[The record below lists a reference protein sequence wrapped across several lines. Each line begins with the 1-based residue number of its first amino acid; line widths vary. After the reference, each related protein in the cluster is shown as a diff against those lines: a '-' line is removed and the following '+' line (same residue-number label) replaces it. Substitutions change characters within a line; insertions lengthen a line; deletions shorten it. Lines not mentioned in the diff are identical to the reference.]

1 MVVAPLYALRPRVV
15 EAQGVVDVSRVSWY
29 TRDKLRGT
37 AMDIPRTR
45 FLITGGTGSL
55 GSALARKWAS
65 RHDLT
70 LLSRDPHKQV
80 ALRRELPDVQFIL
93 ADVTDFNAVRMACDG
108 KDFLI
113 HAAALKHVDLGQVYP
128 AEFVRVNVGGTETVL
143 RAWGHAHAR
152 DEADNI
158 FAQTLLISTDKA
170 VNPVNLYGATKLVC
184 EHVWRARG
192 GSVLRYGNVVESRGS
207 FLDAWQEEVE
217 RGGALS
223 LRAPEPT
230 RFFLTM
236 DRAVALVEEAVE
248 HILMKKSREL
258 SLPITFVPHDLRAF
272 SVWRVA
278 AALGLELK
286 ELEHAPLLPGEKQ
299 HEVLVG
305 DGEVARRVG
314 KLLSMIVWG
323 HARADPGF
331 CSETAPH
338 ISGREV
344 LEAAGWYGE
353 REGG

>member
-1 MVVAPLYALRPRVV
+1 
-15 EAQGVVDVSRVSWY
+15 
-29 TRDKLRGT
+29 
-37 AMDIPRTR
+37 MDIPRTR

-143 RAWGHAHAR
+143 RAWGRTHAR
-152 DEADNI
+152 LGEGNI
-158 FAQTLLISTDKA
+158 FAPTLFISTDKA
-170 VNPVNLYGATKLVC
+170 CSVINLYGATKLIG
-184 EHVWRARG
+184 EFMWKARG

-207 FLDAWQEEVE
+207 FIEAWQEQDS
-217 RGGALS
+217 RGEALK
-223 LRAPEPT
+223 LRGPEPT
-230 RFFLTM
+230 RFFLTI

-248 HILMKKSREL
+248 HILMKKKRGL

-278 AALGLELK
+278 AALELELK

-305 DGEVARRVG
+305 NGEVARRLG

-338 ISGREV
+338 MSGREV
-344 LEAAGWYGE
+344 LEAVGWE
-353 REGG
+353 RG